1 MADAGNENQVT
12 RRRLFAII
20 PGVTGAAAL
29 THGAGRRPVI
39 AGHPWVYAAT
49 QPKYDIYPILDRIF
63 ADMSW
68 AGIEA
73 IELMSSALEPGD
85 AVERVRDLAAKYRL
99 PVIGMS
105 HGANMFDRSRQTAI
119 LEEAER
125 LIGRLAQVGGR
136 TLGTS
141 VGDTG
146 SRKKT
151 PEELD
156 AQADVVKKLM
166 GICVKNKVVLNL
178 HNHIYEVRDDEYDLK
193 GTLAR
198 VPDVMLGP
206 DLDWLKGAGVDPVDF
221 IRRYGNRIVYAH
233 LRDRK
238 ADGVWSEAMGEGV
251 TDYAAIGRALRDVKF
266 SGDVAIELAHPR
278 GFQPT
283 RPLRESLKMSREYVS
298 KTMGW

>member
-1 MADAGNENQVT
+1 MAA
-12 RRRLFAII
+12 
-20 PGVTGAAAL
+20 
-29 THGAGRRPVI
+29 
-39 AGHPWVYAAT
+39 HPWVYAAT
-49 QPKYDIYPILDRIF
+49 QPKYDIYPVLDAIF

-73 IELMSSALEPGD
+73 IELMSSALEPDD
-85 AVERVRDLAAKYRL
+85 AVQRVRDLSGKYKL

-105 HGANMFDRSRQTAI
+105 HGGNMFDRSQQAAI
-119 LEEAER
+119 LEKGEL

-141 VGDTG
+141 VGDPG

-156 AQADVVKKLM
+156 AQAAAVKKLM
-166 GICVKNKVVLNL
+166 AICAKNKVVLNL

-198 VPDVMLGP
+198 IPGVKLGP

-221 IRRYGNRIVYAH
+221 IHRYGNRIVYAH

-251 TDYAAIGRALRDVKF
+251 TDYAAIGRALREVKF
-266 SGDVAIELAHPR
+266 DGDVAIELAHPR

-283 RPLRESLKMSREYVS
+283 RPLRESLKMSREYVR

>member
-1 MADAGNENQVT
+1 MFDMTVVT
-12 RRRLFAII
+12 RRRWFAIA
-20 PGVTGAAAL
+20 PGVLGPAFLQA
-29 THGAGRRPVI
+29 AGRKPVV

-49 QPKYDIYPILDRIF
+49 QPKYDIYPVLDRIF

-73 IELMSSALEPGD
+73 IELMSTALEPAD
-85 AVERVRDLAAKYRL
+85 AVERIGELSTKYKL

-105 HGANMFDRSRQTAI
+105 HGEAMYNRWQHAAI
-119 LEEAER
+119 VEKAE
-125 LIGRLAQVGGR
+125 LLVARLAQVGGR

-141 VGDTG
+141 VGDPG
-146 SRKKT
+146 PRKKT

-166 GICVKNKVVLNL
+166 DICAKNKVVLNL

-198 VPDVMLGP
+198 VPDVKLGP
-206 DLDWLKGAGVDPVDF
+206 DLDWLKGAGIDPVDF
-221 IRRYGNRIVYAH
+221 IRRYGGRIVYAH

-251 TDYAAIGRALRDVKF
+251 VDYAAIGRAFREVHFD
-266 SGDVAIELAHPR
+266 GDVAIELAHPH

-283 RPLRESLKMSREYVS
+283 RPLRDSLKMSREYVR

>member
-1 MADAGNENQVT
+1 MISSDMTVVT
-12 RRRLFAII
+12 RRSLFGIV
-20 PGVTGAAAL
+20 PGVLGGAL
-29 THGAGRRPVI
+29 TRAAGHKPVV
-39 AGHPWVYAAT
+39 AAHPWVYAAT
-49 QPKYDIYPILDRIF
+49 QPKYDIYPVLDGIF
-63 ADMSW
+63 ADMNW

-73 IELMSSALEPGD
+73 IELMSSALEPDD
-85 AVERVRDLAAKYRL
+85 AVQRVRDLSGKYKL
-99 PVIGMS
+99 PIIGMS
-105 HGANMFDRSRQTAI
+105 HDAKMYDRSQQTAI

-125 LIGRLAQVGGR
+125 LISRLAQVGGR

-141 VGDTG
+141 VGDPG

-151 PEELD
+151 TEELD

-166 GICVKNKVVLNL
+166 GICAKNKVVLNL
-178 HNHIYEVRDDEYDLK
+178 HNHIYEVRDNEYDLK
-193 GTLAR
+193 GTLTR
-198 VPDVMLGP
+198 VPGVKLGP

-221 IRRYGNRIVYAH
+221 IRRYGNRMVYAH

-251 TDYAAIGRALRDVKF
+251 TDYAAIGRTLREVKF
-266 SGDVAIELAHPR
+266 DGDVAIELAHPR

-283 RPLRESLKMSREYVS
+283 RPLRESLKMSREYVR

>member
-1 MADAGNENQVT
+1 MLG
-12 RRRLFAII
+12 LI
-20 PGVTGAAAL
+20 PGVLGTAFAQGTG
-29 THGAGRRPVI
+29 RKPVV

-49 QPKYDIYPILDRIF
+49 QPKYDTYPILDQIF

-73 IELMSSALEPGD
+73 IELMSTALLPDD
-85 AVERVRDLAAKYRL
+85 AVQRIGDLSRKYKL

-105 HGANMFDRSRQTAI
+105 HEGAMYDRSQHTAI
-119 LEEAER
+119 LEKTEL

-141 VGDTG
+141 VGDPG
-146 SRKKT
+146 PRKKT
-151 PEELD
+151 SGELD
-156 AQADVVKKLM
+156 AQADIVKKLM
-166 GICVKNKVVLNL
+166 GICAKNKVVLNL

-193 GTLAR
+193 GTLTR
-198 VPDVMLGP
+198 VADVKLGP
-206 DLDWLKGAGVDPVDF
+206 DLDWLKGAGIEPVDF

-238 ADGVWSEAMGEGV
+238 PDGVWSEAMGEGAM
-251 TDYAAIGRALRDVKF
+251 DYAAIGRAFRDVNF
-266 SGDVAIELAHPR
+266 GGDVAIELAHPR

-283 RPLRESLKMSREYVS
+283 RPLRESLKMSREYVR

>member
-1 MADAGNENQVT
+1 MFDPTRVT
-12 RRRLFAII
+12 RRRLFGMV
-20 PGVTGAAAL
+20 PGILGMAL
-29 THGAGRRPVI
+29 TKAAERKPVV

-49 QPKYDIYPILDRIF
+49 QPRYDIYPILDRIF

-73 IELMSSALEPGD
+73 IELMSTALEPND
-85 AVERVRDLAAKYRL
+85 AVQRIRDLSAKYKL

-105 HGANMFDRSRQTAI
+105 HEGAMYDRTQHAAI
-119 LEEAER
+119 IEKAER

-141 VGDTG
+141 VGDPG

-151 PEELD
+151 PEELS

-166 GICVKNKVVLNL
+166 DICAKNKVVLNL

-198 VPDVMLGP
+198 VPGVKLGP
-206 DLDWLKGAGVDPVDF
+206 DLDWLKGAGIDPVDF
-221 IRRYGNRIVYAH
+221 IHRHGDRIVYAH

-238 ADGVWSEAMGEGV
+238 ADGVWSEAMGEGT
-251 TDYAAIGRALRDVKF
+251 TDYAAIGRAFREVHF
-266 SGDVAIELAHPR
+266 EGDVAIELAHPR

-283 RPLRESLKMSREYVS
+283 RPLRESLKMSREYVR

>member
-1 MADAGNENQVT
+1 MFDPTRVT
-12 RRRLFAII
+12 RRRLFGMV
-20 PGVTGAAAL
+20 PGILGMAL
-29 THGAGRRPVI
+29 TKAAERKPVV

-49 QPKYDIYPILDRIF
+49 QPRYDIYPILDRIF

-73 IELMSSALEPGD
+73 IELMSTALEPND
-85 AVERVRDLAAKYRL
+85 AVQRIRDLSAKYKL

-105 HGANMFDRSRQTAI
+105 HEGAMYDRSQHSAI
-119 LEEAER
+119 IEKAER

-141 VGDTG
+141 VGDPG

-151 PEELD
+151 PEELS

-166 GICVKNKVVLNL
+166 DICAKNKVVLNL

-198 VPDVMLGP
+198 VPGVKLGP
-206 DLDWLKGAGVDPVDF
+206 DLDWLKGAGIDPVDF
-221 IRRYGNRIVYAH
+221 IHRYGDRIVYAH

-238 ADGVWSEAMGEGV
+238 ADGVWSEAMGEGT
-251 TDYAAIGRALRDVKF
+251 TDYAAIGRAFREVHF
-266 SGDVAIELAHPR
+266 EGDVAIELAHPR

-283 RPLRESLKMSREYVS
+283 RPLRESLKMSREYVR

>member
-1 MADAGNENQVT
+1 MFDPTRVT
-12 RRRLFAII
+12 RRRLFGMV
-20 PGVTGAAAL
+20 PGILGMAL
-29 THGAGRRPVI
+29 TKAAERKPVV

-49 QPKYDIYPILDRIF
+49 QPRYDIYPILDRIF

-73 IELMSSALEPGD
+73 IELMSTALEPND
-85 AVERVRDLAAKYRL
+85 AVQRIRDLSAKYKL

-105 HGANMFDRSRQTAI
+105 HEGAMYDRTQHPAI
-119 LEEAER
+119 IEKAER

-141 VGDTG
+141 VGDPG

-151 PEELD
+151 PEELS

-166 GICVKNKVVLNL
+166 DICAKNKVVLNL

-198 VPDVMLGP
+198 VPGVKLGP
-206 DLDWLKGAGVDPVDF
+206 DLDWLKGAGIDPVDF
-221 IRRYGNRIVYAH
+221 IHHYGDRIVYAH

-238 ADGVWSEAMGEGV
+238 ADGVWSEAMGEGT
-251 TDYAAIGRALRDVKF
+251 TDYAAIGRAFREVHF
-266 SGDVAIELAHPR
+266 EGDVAIELAHPR

-283 RPLRESLKMSREYVS
+283 RPLRESLRMSREYVR

>member
-1 MADAGNENQVT
+1 MTHFEGTAVT
-12 RRRLFAII
+12 RRGLLELVSGAL
-20 PGVTGAAAL
+20 GAALAQP
-29 THGAGRRPVI
+29 AGRKPVV

-49 QPKYDIYPILDRIF
+49 QPKYDIYPILERIF

-73 IELMSSALEPGD
+73 IELMSTAIEPDD
-85 AVERVRDLAAKYRL
+85 AVRRIGDLSRKHKL

-105 HGANMFDRSRQTAI
+105 HEAKMYDRSQHAAI
-119 LEEAER
+119 LEKAEL

-141 VGDTG
+141 VGDPG

-151 PEELD
+151 VEELD
-156 AQADVVKKLM
+156 AQGDVVRKLM
-166 GICVKNKVVLNL
+166 DICAKNKVVLNL

-198 VPDVMLGP
+198 VPGVKLGP

-221 IRRYGNRIVYAH
+221 IRRYGHRIVYAH

-251 TDYAAIGRALRDVKF
+251 TDYAAIGRAFRNVNFD
-266 SGDVAIELAHPR
+266 GDVAIELAHPR

-283 RPLRESLKMSREYVS
+283 RPLRESLRMSREYVR

>member
-1 MADAGNENQVT
+1 MALA
-12 RRRLFAII
+12 R
-20 PGVTGAAAL
+20 GAPRKPVVAA
-29 THGAGRRPVI
+29 
-39 AGHPWVYAAT
+39 HPWVYAAT
-49 QPKYDIYPILDRIF
+49 QPNYDIYPVLEGIF

-73 IELMSSALEPGD
+73 IELMSSALEPDD
-85 AVERVRDLAAKYRL
+85 AVQRVRDLSGKYKL

-105 HGANMFDRSRQTAI
+105 HGAAMYDRSQRDAI
-119 LEEAER
+119 LEKAEL

-141 VGDTG
+141 VGEPG

-156 AQADVVKKLM
+156 AQADIVKKLM
-166 GICVKNKVVLNL
+166 GICAGNGVVLNL

-198 VPDVMLGP
+198 VPGVKLGP
-206 DLDWLKGAGVDPVDF
+206 DLDWLKGAGIDPPAF
-221 IRRYGNRIVYAH
+221 IRRYGTRIVYAH

-238 ADGVWSEAMGEGV
+238 ADGVWSEAMGEGT
-251 TDYAAIGRALRDVKF
+251 TDYAAIARAFRDVKF
-266 SGDVAIELAHPR
+266 DGDVAIELAHPR

-283 RPLRESLKMSREYVS
+283 RPLRVSLKMSREYVR

>member
-1 MADAGNENQVT
+1 MFDMTAVT
-12 RRRLFAII
+12 RRRLFGIL
-20 PGVTGAAAL
+20 PGMLGTAL
-29 THGAGRRPVI
+29 TKAAERKPTV

-49 QPKYDIYPILDRIF
+49 QAKYDIYPILDRIF

-73 IELMSSALEPGD
+73 IELMSTALEPVD
-85 AVERVRDLAAKYRL
+85 AVQRIGDLSAKYRL

-105 HGANMFDRSRQTAI
+105 HEGAMYDRAQYAAI
-119 LEEAER
+119 VEKAER

-141 VGDTG
+141 VGDPG
-146 SRKKT
+146 KRKKT
-151 PEELD
+151 PQELD

-166 GICVKNKVVLNL
+166 DICAKNKVVLNL

-198 VPDVMLGP
+198 VPGVKLGP
-206 DLDWLKGAGVDPVDF
+206 DLDWLKGAGIDPVDF
-221 IRRYGNRIVYAH
+221 IRRYGGRIVYAH

-238 ADGVWSEAMGEGV
+238 ADGVWSEAMGEGT
-251 TDYAAIGRALRDVKF
+251 TDYVAIGQAFREVNF
-266 SGDVAIELAHPR
+266 EGDVAIELAHPR

-283 RPLRESLKMSREYVS
+283 RPLRESLKMSREYVR

>member
-1 MADAGNENQVT
+1 MHSSDMTFT
-12 RRRLFAII
+12 RRSLIAVV
-20 PGVTGAAAL
+20 PGALGAAL
-29 THGAGRRPVI
+29 KRLPGRKPMV

-49 QPKYDIYPILDRIF
+49 QPLYDIYPILDRIF

-73 IELMSSALEPGD
+73 IELMSTALEPVD
-85 AVERVRDLAAKYRL
+85 AVQRIGELSQKYKL

-105 HGANMFDRSRQTAI
+105 HDGPMYDRSQQAAI
-119 LEEAER
+119 LEKAEL
-125 LIGRLAQVGGR
+125 LIGRLEQVGGR

-141 VGDTG
+141 VGDPG

-151 PEELD
+151 AAELD
-156 AQADVVKKLM
+156 VQGETVRKLM
-166 GICVKNKVVLNL
+166 DICAKHKVVLNL

-198 VPDVMLGP
+198 VPGVRLGP
-206 DLDWLKGAGVDPVDF
+206 DLDWLRGAGIDPVDF

-238 ADGVWSEAMGEGV
+238 ADGVWSEAMGEGT
-251 TDYAAIGRALRDVKF
+251 TDFAAIGRAFREVNF
-266 SGDVAIELAHPR
+266 EGDVAIELAHPR

-283 RPLRESLKMSREYVS
+283 RPLRESLKMSREYVR

>member
-1 MADAGNENQVT
+1 LT
-12 RRRLFAII
+12 RRRLFGII
-20 PGVTGAAAL
+20 PGVTGAVVFAHAAN
-29 THGAGRRPVI
+29 RKPVV
-39 AGHPWVYAAT
+39 AAHPWVYAAT
-49 QPKYDIYPILDRIF
+49 QPKYDIYPILDGIF

-73 IELMSSALEPGD
+73 IELMSSALEPD
-85 AVERVRDLAAKYRL
+85 EAVQRVRDLSGKYKL

-105 HGANMFDRSRQTAI
+105 HGANMFDRSQQTAI
-119 LEEAER
+119 LEKAEL
-125 LIGRLAQVGGR
+125 LIGRLSQVGGR

-141 VGDTG
+141 VGDPG

-156 AQADVVKKLM
+156 AQGDVVKKLM
-166 GICVKNKVVLNL
+166 GICAKNKVVVNL

-193 GTLAR
+193 STLAR
-198 VPDVMLGP
+198 VPGVKLGP
-206 DLDWLKGAGVDPVDF
+206 DLDWLRGAGLDPVDF

-251 TDYAAIGRALRDVKF
+251 ADYAAIGHALRDVQF
-266 SGDVAIELAHPR
+266 DGDVAIELAHPR

-283 RPLRESLKMSREYVS
+283 RPLRESLKMSREYVR

>member
-1 MADAGNENQVT
+1 MNSSDTSIWT
-12 RRRLFAII
+12 RRKLLAVV
-20 PGVTGAAAL
+20 PGVLAVSFTRA
-29 THGAGRRPVI
+29 AGRKPVV

-49 QPKYDIYPILDRIF
+49 QPQNDIYPILDRIF

-73 IELMSSALEPGD
+73 IELMSTALEPMD
-85 AVERVRDLAAKYRL
+85 AVQRIGDLSQKYKL

-105 HGANMFDRSRQTAI
+105 HGGPMYDRSQQAAI
-119 LEEAER
+119 LEKAE
-125 LIGRLAQVGGR
+125 LVIGRLAQVGGR

-141 VGDTG
+141 VGDPG

-151 PEELD
+151 TAELD
-156 AQADVVKKLM
+156 AQGDTVSKLM
-166 GICVKNKVVLNL
+166 DICAKHKVVLNL

-198 VPDVMLGP
+198 VPGVKLGP
-206 DLDWLKGAGVDPVDF
+206 DLDWLRGAGIDPVDF
-221 IRRYGNRIVYAH
+221 IHRYGNRIVYAH

-238 ADGVWSEAMGEGV
+238 ADGVWSEAIGEGT
-251 TDYAAIGRALRDVKF
+251 TDFAAIGRAFRDVNF
-266 SGDVAIELAHPR
+266 DGDVAIELAHPR

-283 RPLRESLKMSREYVS
+283 RPLRESLRMSREYVR